1 MPNLKF
7 KLLKSRLEWT
17 LTYSCHFEEKKAMEV
32 LKFAKQKH
40 LLLLQFPWRKLVIFL
55 QLSTISSRATVHDRN
70 RTITGPGLK
79 GVGGNYRVK
88 MDQTWS
94 NWISDESL
102 KYIIR
107 FSNLFTFS
115 SKWIRSVQ
123 NGSNLMKLNFWWKN
137 HWNISSDFQSYLS
150 FDQIFKFFFDQNGLD
165 LSKLD
170 QTWSNWISDEIIIE
184 IYHKISNFIYF
195 LIRLN

>member
-1 MPNLKF
+1 MSNLKF

-40 LLLLQFPWRKLVIFL
+40 LLLLQFPWGKLVIFL

-94 NWISDESL
+94 NWISHQ
-102 KYIIR
+102 
-107 FSNLFTFS
+107 
-115 SKWIRSVQ
+115 SKNVTIKFCHIYRKDKNDSFVFDFL
-123 NGSNLMKLNFWWKN
+123 GS
-137 HWNISSDFQSYLS
+137 
-150 FDQIFKFFFDQNGLD
+150 D
-165 LSKLD
+165 LSKMD
-170 QTWSNWISDEIIIE
+170 QTWSNWIS
-184 IYHKISNFIYF
+184 HQSKIVTIKSCHI
-195 LIRLN
+195 

>member
-1 MPNLKF
+1 
-7 KLLKSRLEWT
+7 
-17 LTYSCHFEEKKAMEV
+17 MEV

-88 MDQTWS
+88 MDQTCW

-123 NGSNLMKLNFWWKN
+123 NGSNLIKLDFWWY
-137 HWNISSDFQSYLS
+137 S
-150 FDQIFKFFFDQNGLD
+150 
-165 LSKLD
+165 
-170 QTWSNWISDEIIIE
+170 IE
-184 IYHKISNFIYF
+184 IYHQIYNFIYF
-195 LIRLN
+195 LIRLNHICPKWIKLDQIRFLMK